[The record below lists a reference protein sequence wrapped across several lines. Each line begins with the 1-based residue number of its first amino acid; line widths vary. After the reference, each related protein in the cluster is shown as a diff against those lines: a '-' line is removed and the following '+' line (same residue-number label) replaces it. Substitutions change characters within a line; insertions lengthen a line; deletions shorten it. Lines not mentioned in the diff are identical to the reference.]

1 MKAIQNPVI
10 ISESDYDLIKKYV
23 VPAERPSDE
32 MSLANE
38 LARATIVKNEEVPE
52 NTVRIGS
59 VVRIRDVGNGN
70 ENTFTI
76 VSPEQANIKA
86 QKISVLTPIGSA
98 LIGFRVGDR
107 VEWKL
112 PAGLRTFEILEV
124 THQPVP

>member
-1 MKAIQNPVI
+1 MNPIKNPLI
-10 ISESDYDLIKKYV
+10 IGESDFDLIKKYV
-23 VPAERPSDE
+23 VPAEKPSDE

-38 LARATIVKNEEVPE
+38 LARATIVKNEDVPE

-59 VVRIRDVGNGN
+59 IVRIRDVGNGN

-76 VSPEQANIKA
+76 VSPEQANIKE
-86 QKISVLTPIGSA
+86 QKISVLTPVGSA
-98 LIGFRVGDR
+98 LIGFRVGDK

-124 THQPVP
+124 THHSVP